1 MWPDGKLNLH
11 GELDG
16 EHMNTQKQAYTN
28 QKGGND
34 IKGLKSLQ

>member
-1 MWPDGKLNLH
+1 MRPDGKLNLH

-16 EHMNTQKQAYTN
+16 EHTNTQKRAYIN
-28 QKGGND
+28 QKRGND